1 MKRAL
6 MIGLL
11 ALAPLSLSAAKA
23 AKAAAPDPAAEALM
37 KKSDCFSCHQV
48 KMKVVGPAFKDV
60 AKKYKGDAKAVEKLV
75 AKVKAGGQG
84 VWGQVP
90 MAPHPG
96 LKDEELKAMVT
107 WVLAQ
112 K

>member
-1 MKRAL
+1 MKRAMML
-6 MIGLL
+6 TLL
-11 ALAPLSLSAAKA
+11 ALVPLSLPAAKA
-23 AKAAAPDPAAEALM
+23 AKGPDPATEAMM
-37 KKSDCFSCHQV
+37 KKSDCFTCHQV
-48 KMKVVGPAFKDV
+48 KVKVVGPAFKDV

-84 VWGQVP
+84 NWGQVP